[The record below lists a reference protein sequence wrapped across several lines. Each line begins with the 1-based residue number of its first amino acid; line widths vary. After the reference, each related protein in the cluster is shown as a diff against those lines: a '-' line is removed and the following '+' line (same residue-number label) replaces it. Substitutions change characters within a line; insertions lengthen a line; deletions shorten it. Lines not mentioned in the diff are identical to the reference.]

1 MSTIDHRPSTT
12 VRGLWS
18 MVDTGGQQKICSFTS
33 AYYLNYVFVQK
44 PPVEPGWNK
53 LLIKN
58 PDLSLHVAIYT
69 AP

>member
-1 MSTIDHRPSTT
+1 MSTIDHRPLSA
-12 VRGLWS
+12 VDGLWS
-18 MVDTGGQQKICSFTS
+18 ILPSAKKFSIPL